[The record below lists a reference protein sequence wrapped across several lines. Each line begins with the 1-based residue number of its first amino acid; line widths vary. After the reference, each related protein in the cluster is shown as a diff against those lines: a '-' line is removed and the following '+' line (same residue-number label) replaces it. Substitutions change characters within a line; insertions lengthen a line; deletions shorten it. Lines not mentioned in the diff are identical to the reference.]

1 MTALE
6 ELRAGHPHDAFAKLL
21 YRQFAIVGMNYRFPP
36 PQGHASWTRDAV
48 MEAAHNYLTDNQN
61 YPRLTELAAKASD
74 DAGLERLLGVVVRNY
89 LRAAGRRTVIGKL
102 VRRLR
107 GLLPDEPEF
116 IIVPES
122 TPGAG
127 NIALKDGPTAP
138 FTGHPS
144 VLRDAARAVADVTV
158 VRWGPNARRE
168 GPVADSPSLI
178 ALSRGVLRA
187 AQGSLPFRDLADI
200 IALRLGID
208 PRGVPGALPVED
220 VDDLTARDEVTG
232 APAASTPQAA
242 VESLGQSL
250 EIEQV
255 VRAVLAEFGDRE
267 KLVIAWLDLPVRGIA
282 NATGLAVSTAGAVSQ
297 RVRDKLRQRLL
308 DMDEDSAERIAV
320 GVRDAA
326 RRDLGLD
333 PR

>member
-6 ELRAGHPHDAFAKLL
+6 ELRSGHPHEAFARLL

-36 PQGHASWTRDAV
+36 PQGHATWTRDAV
-48 MEAAHNYLTDNQN
+48 MEAAHNYLTDNEN
-61 YPRLTELAAKASD
+61 YPRLTELAAKVSD

-107 GLLPDEPEF
+107 GLLPDEPQF
-116 IIVPES
+116 VIVPES

-127 NIALKDGPTAP
+127 NVALTDGPTAP
-138 FTGHPS
+138 FSGHPS
-144 VLRDAARAVADVTV
+144 VLRDAARAVTDVAV
-158 VRWGPNARRE
+158 VRWGPGARRE

-178 ALSRGVLRA
+178 SLSRAVLRA
-187 AQGSLPFRDLADI
+187 AEGSLPFRDLADV
-200 IALRLGID
+200 IAVRLGID
-208 PRGVPGALPVED
+208 PRGVSGALPVED
-220 VDDLTARDEVTG
+220 VDDLTARDDVTG
-232 APAASTPQAA
+232 SPAASSPEAA
-242 VESLGQSL
+242 VGALGQSL

-255 VRAVLAEFGDRE
+255 VRAVLAEFGDRD

-282 NATGLAVSTAGAVSQ
+282 DATGLAVSTAGVVSQ

-320 GVRDAA
+320 GARDAA